1 MKKEGE
7 GCMLIKKYAKRERM
21 LRRLAISL
29 TVMVGWILIWALV
42 LKMCDEEM
50 LVRNY
55 YNLRNMSLIDRIKWD
70 LIPFNYRKD
79 DPLVNQQIIVT
90 ILNCFVFVPF
100 GVTLC
105 YVFKKP
111 NVLRDAS
118 LCLAFSLGIEALQLF
133 TPFGNPA
140 TEDLITNVLGY
151 FLGLAIYYVF
161 LKRLSTKWSAVLFW
175 LFNFIAA
182 AVTVY
187 TLVTAVASAPLIY
200 RLVTKTY

>member
-1 MKKEGE
+1 
-7 GCMLIKKYAKRERM
+7 MLTKKYARREVV
-21 LRRLAISL
+21 LRWLAISL
-29 TVMVGWILIWALV
+29 TIMVGWILIWALV

-70 LIPFNYRKD
+70 LIPFNYRGDEQMIKR
-79 DPLVNQQIIVT
+79 QILVT

-105 YVFKKP
+105 YIFKKP
-111 NVLRDAS
+111 NILRDFA
-118 LCLAFSLGIEALQLF
+118 LCLAFSLGIEILQLF

-140 TEDLITNVLGY
+140 TEDLITNTAGY
-151 FLGLAIYYVF
+151 FIGLAIYYVF
-161 LKRLSTKWSAVLFW
+161 LKRLSTKWSVVLCW
-175 LFNFIAA
+175 LFNFIAV

-187 TLVTAVASAPLIY
+187 TLVTTAASTQLIY
-200 RLVTKTY
+200 QLLTKTY